1 MGIGLLEQELSKKVD
16 LSSFLELKKEVKLI
30 KEELA
35 ELKKRDI
42 EHIAKEHYDVKDIA
56 KLLHKQPNTITSKY
70 IKNGLIKAHKPAG
83 SKSYVIEA
91 EEFHRIRIGFSKW
104 GPNFLRNINHG

>member
-1 MGIGLLEQELSKKVD
+1 MGIGLLEKLLADKVS
-16 LSSFLELKKEVKLI
+16 LSSYLELKKEVKLL

-70 IKNGLIKAHKPAG
+70 IKNGIIKAYKPAG
-83 SKSYVIEA
+83 SKSYIIEA
-91 EEFHRIRIGFSKW
+91 EEFHRIRAGVGKY
-104 GPNFLRNINHG
+104 GPHFLRSI